1 MCCCGSGPASAG
13 CDELGLSTAEGVLR
27 PQRMTLV
34 DLLGEAVLVTVD
46 AAGDLHAHA
55 NVCRH
60 RGSELVPTGD
70 APRPAAC
77 DAKAIRCGYHSWT
90 YGLDGRL
97 IHAPHTEDID
107 DFDPD
112 MFSLHPVG
120 AASWGGF
127 LWLHADPTSARSLA
141 DSLGDVPARLVRY
154 PLDRLV
160 VGHRFDYDV
169 AANWK
174 VVAENYNECYHCGPV
189 HPELC
194 RLVPA
199 FAGGGADLPWEDGIP
214 HREGA
219 WTFTTTGTSTRQP
232 FPDLD
237 EAERVRHKGELV
249 YPNLMLSLSADHVAA
264 FLLTP
269 LAANRTRIVCELLF
283 APEERGPAILRPVG
297 RGRAVGPRQHPGLE
311 GLRVGPARHV
321 VTVLYR
327 RLVRPDGG
335 CEPGHPSLAA
345 AATRSGHTP
354 MRETYD
360 VVVVGLGAL
369 GSATA
374 WQLSRRGLRVLGL
387 EQFELGHD
395 RGASHDTSRILRHS
409 YHTPGYVRLTFDAY
423 RDWADARGGRGRI
436 ARHGDRGSRPVP
448 TGRSHQPGRLHGI
461 HDRGRRAP

>member
-1 MCCCGSGPASAG
+1 MAGRLQAALPREHYVDESAHAVERSRVLLREWTCVG
-13 CDELGLSTAEGVLR
+13 RLDDLGLSAAEGGLR

-60 RGSELVPTGD
+60 RGSELVPTGE

-107 DFDPD
+107 DFDPGK
-112 MFSLHPVG
+112 FSLHPVG

-127 LWLHADPTSARSLA
+127 LWLHADPASAQSLA
-141 DSLGDVPARLVRY
+141 ESLGEVPDRLVRY

-160 VGHRFDYDV
+160 VGHRFVYDV

-269 LAANRTRIVCELLF
+269 LAANRTRIVCDLLF
-283 APEERGPAILRPVG
+283 APEEV
-297 RGRAVGPRQHPGLE
+297 
-311 GLRVGPARHV
+311 
-321 VTVLYR
+321 
-327 RLVRPDGG
+327 
-335 CEPGHPSLAA
+335 
-345 AATRSGHTP
+345 
-354 MRETYD
+354 
-360 VVVVGLGAL
+360 AL
-369 GSATA
+369 
-374 WQLSRRGLRVLGL
+374 
-387 EQFELGHD
+387 
-395 RGASHDTSRILRHS
+395 
-409 YHTPGYVRLTFDAY
+409 PTFDPSDAAELWELVNTQDWRVCESVQRGMSSRAY
-423 RDWADARGGRGRI
+423 TGGWYAPMEDASLDIRRWLL
-436 ARHGDRGSRPVP
+436 P
-448 TGRSHQPGRLHGI
+448 RLGQ
-461 HDRGRRAP
+461 DTPDA